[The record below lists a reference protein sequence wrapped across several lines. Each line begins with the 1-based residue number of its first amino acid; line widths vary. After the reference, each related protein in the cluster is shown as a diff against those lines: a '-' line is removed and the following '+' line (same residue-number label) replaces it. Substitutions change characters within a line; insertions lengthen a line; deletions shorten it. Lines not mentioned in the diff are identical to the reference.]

1 MRKNESISVIK
12 YFYHMQARLENAVT
26 DCSYRYIRNDLD
38 SVELLEEIIAKE
50 NLKLFNGIM
59 YDILHILKLTEE
71 DWQQIKK
78 EKSYKIVANK
88 CVIAK
93 LRITTTIRNFELW
106 VKKVKYGLTMR
117 KIKGKFW
124 LINFIKMS
132 QESKKLFW

>member
-1 MRKNESISVIK
+1 MRKNESISIIK

-71 DWQQIKK
+71 D
-78 EKSYKIVANK
+78 
-88 CVIAK
+88 
-93 LRITTTIRNFELW
+93 
-106 VKKVKYGLTMR
+106 
-117 KIKGKFW
+117 
-124 LINFIKMS
+124 
-132 QESKKLFW
+132 